1 MGEKWGKMGKKWV
14 RNEITG
20 LQKTLLMHASAHLAG
35 RGHLAGPGGW
45 NYPDSLEVGNAK
57 RGRHLT
63 PAQTRAHFSLWS
75 ARATSPPRAPGSGSG
90 LRLGVF
96 ADLS

>member
-1 MGEKWGKMGKKWV
+1 MWRSGGDINAIFGAIIGEV
-14 RNEITG
+14 AN
-20 LQKTLLMHASAHLAG
+20 LAG

-75 ARATSPPRAPGSGSG
+75 ARAFSPTGSG
-90 LRLGVF
+90 LWLGLWLGVF